1 MAQRYLFTN
10 FWLILYCLLLM
21 ALFAVPFCGF
31 ASVNL
36 HEGTER
42 TNCNHVRQK
51 EILPENENGNP
62 CFLPDTEFSNA
73 RY

>member
-21 ALFAVPFCGF
+21 AVFAVPFCGF

-36 HEGTER
+36 HERQLSAIGTFA
-42 TNCNHVRQK
+42 VSYYFVL
-51 EILPENENGNP
+51 I
-62 CFLPDTEFSNA
+62 
-73 RY
+73 